1 MKSFL
6 STVALLVLAG
16 NLAICQT
23 PFFEVVNSDDSRI
36 TLSFIEDVDLT
47 QDDILEE
54 LTDLMEN
61 SIGRV
66 EDISVDG
73 QTVTLTFTD
82 VVTEIGEYAFNNV
95 PLTSITIP
103 NSVTKIGDGAF
114 RKCSLLTSIIIPNS
128 VTEIGNRAFEDCL
141 SLTSIS
147 IPNSVIKIGDRAFVN
162 CSSLRNFS
170 SKFASAD
177 GRCLITNGKLTAFAG
192 NGLSNYTIPNTVTK
206 IGDQVFWGCSSLASI
221 IIPNSVIEIGDMAF
235 AYCSSL
241 TSITIPNS
249 VKKIAD
255 WAFSFCSS
263 LTSISIPNSVTEIVE
278 YAFAYC
284 SSLTS
289 VTIPNSVTKIGFGAF
304 QGCPLES
311 VTVPRSAE
319 IAEGSFEETT
329 RVIYQ

>member
-6 STVALLVLAG
+6 SAVALLVLAG

-23 PFFEVVNSDDSRI
+23 PFFEVANSDDSRI

-82 VVTEIGEYAFNNV
+82 VVTEIGEYAFYEF

-103 NSVTKIGDGAF
+103 NSVTEIGDGAF
-114 RKCSLLTSIIIPNS
+114 MDCS
-128 VTEIGNRAFEDCL
+128 

-147 IPNSVIKIGDRAFVN
+147 IPNSVTTIGDGAFAA

-177 GRCLITNGKLTAFAG
+177 GRCLITNGKLIAFAG
-192 NGLSNYTIPNTVTK
+192 DGLSNYTIPNSVT
-206 IGDQVFWGCSSLASI
+206 
-221 IIPNSVIEIGDMAF
+221 EIGLGAF
-235 AYCSSL
+235 AGCESL
-241 TSITIPNS
+241 TSVTIPNS
-249 VKKIAD
+249 VTEIGNA
-255 WAFSFCSS
+255 AFEDCSS
-263 LTSISIPNSVTEIVE
+263 LTSISIPNSVTEIGNR
-278 YAFAYC
+278 AFKSC

-289 VTIPNSVTKIGFGAF
+289 ITIPNSVTMIGEGVFYDCSSLTSISIPNSVTEIGYWAF
-304 QGCPLES
+304 WGCPLES
-311 VTVPRSAE
+311 VTIPRSAV
-319 IAEGSFEETT
+319 IAEDSFEETT
-329 RVIYQ
+329 RIIYQ